1 MRYHIRTIC
10 SLLLSLALVVMPLQS
25 YGVMMDMGDNQSIQ
39 ASTDTG
45 CKHSDITIADN
56 SSNCCFDQCEQD
68 CDAGCSHHAGTAA
81 LIADHLT
88 SLDEPTNDFARYLPR
103 HHSLA
108 PSPPL
113 PPPLI

>member
-1 MRYHIRTIC
+1 M
-10 SLLLSLALVVMPLQS
+10 VMPLQS
-25 YGVMMDMGDNQSIQ
+25 YGVMMDMDGSQGVQ

-45 CKHSDITIADN
+45 CKHNDTTNTDN
-56 SSNCCFDQCEQD
+56 TSNCCFNQCEQD
-68 CDAGCSHHAGTAA
+68 CDSGCSHHASATALA
-81 LIADHLT
+81 IDHIA
-88 SLDEPTNDFARYLPR
+88 SLNAAANDFAAYLPR